1 LSKYVQSQSD
11 LLRHFRAQLRF
22 MQKSCDAFDDGDED
36 EAARLATAL
45 RLLLDERRSQ
55 RSLMGQIGLLD
66 TTPFISSVLEH
77 DPKNLVPN
85 SGLILLAKIDD
96 KWKYEPILDSLERHR
111 ALRFN
116 DWWNETV
123 FSDLNKNEFTRKE
136 LVRSMADQDG
146 GAHVDPTLGEKYACL
161 SRQGALGH
169 SNKMGEVSCQIRT
182 PVGVSRAL
190 DHSNVAVEEGA
201 QMLRPELA
209 GMRQIAHEV
218 LKSLVPGYKKLGKSG
233 GARVQLVGFF
243 LPES

>member
-1 LSKYVQSQSD
+1 
-11 LLRHFRAQLRF
+11 

-96 KWKYEPILDSLERHR
+96 KWKYELILDSLERHR

-169 SNKMGEVSCQIRT
+169 SN
-182 PVGVSRAL
+182 
-190 DHSNVAVEEGA
+190 VAVEEGA